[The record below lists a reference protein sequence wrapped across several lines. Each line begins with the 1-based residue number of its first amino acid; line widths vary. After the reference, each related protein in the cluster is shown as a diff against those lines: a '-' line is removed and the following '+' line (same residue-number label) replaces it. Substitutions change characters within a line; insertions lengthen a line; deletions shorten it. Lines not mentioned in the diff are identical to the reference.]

1 MKNTFDHGR
10 LTLNGSAFFYDYKG
24 YQISKIVDRTALN
37 ENFNAQTWGAEL
49 EATWRPVRNL
59 QFNANV
65 GYLGTRLGKGSSSID
80 VMNRTQGNPDW
91 TLVRPWVQLTSSC
104 IAPTSI
110 VKNIVQDPSAP
121 PLVLA
126 LLCGG
131 VAGLNFG
138 SFKPGDTLAAKYGAY
153 DLKTAP
159 NNGQGIAADVSGH
172 ELPNAP
178 HWTLNLGVQYTFESE
193 DWALTP
199 RADFY
204 RQDASWARIY
214 NTAIDRLRA
223 WNNTN
228 ISLTLDQ
235 RKWDMTLQV
244 YVKNLFNS
252 TPITDAFVN
261 SDDSGL
267 TTNVFTLDPR
277 IIGVSI
283 TKRF

>member
-1 MKNTFDHGR
+1 
-10 LTLNGSAFFYDYKG
+10 
-24 YQISKIVDRTALN
+24 
-37 ENFNAQTWGAEL
+37 
-49 EATWRPVRNL
+49 
-59 QFNANV
+59 
-65 GYLGTRLGKGSSSID
+65 
-80 VMNRTQGNPDW
+80 
-91 TLVRPWVQLTSSC
+91 
-104 IAPTSI
+104 
-110 VKNIVQDPSAP
+110 
-121 PLVLA
+121 
-126 LLCGG
+126 
-131 VAGLNFG
+131 
-138 SFKPGDTLAAKYGAY
+138 
-153 DLKTAP
+153 
-159 NNGQGIAADVSGH
+159 
-172 ELPNAP
+172 
-178 HWTLNLGVQYTFESE
+178 
-193 DWALTP
+193 
-199 RADFY
+199 ADFY